1 MESKIDKSN
10 KQLLRADAG
19 MLPHYFKNI
28 GIGIIAFSILLAI
41 IFKTIGIDYLPIL
54 YAKTIVLDLL
64 ILGLLLSAWAVDKV
78 EDELIVLVRLKSMEW
93 AFHWVVLYVIVMP
106 LVDLLFGDP
115 ISELKAHPLVLS
127 MLIAYHVFYF
137 FQKRNL

>member
-1 MESKIDKSN
+1 MESEIDKSN
-10 KQLLRADAG
+10 KQVLRADSG
-19 MLPHYFKNI
+19 MLPNYFKNI

-54 YAKTIVLDLL
+54 HAKTIVLDLL

-106 LVDLLFGDP
+106 LVDLVFGDP

-127 MLIAYHVFYF
+127 MLIAYHVFYY

>member
-10 KQLLRADAG
+10 KQVLRADAG

-28 GIGIIAFSILLAI
+28 GIGIIALSILLAI
-41 IFKTIGIDYLPIL
+41 ILKTIGIDFLPIL
-54 YAKTIVLDLL
+54 QAKTILLDLM

-115 ISELKAHPLVLS
+115 I
-127 MLIAYHVFYF
+127 
-137 FQKRNL
+137 

>member
-1 MESKIDKSN
+1 
-10 KQLLRADAG
+10 
-19 MLPHYFKNI
+19 
-28 GIGIIAFSILLAI
+28 
-41 IFKTIGIDYLPIL
+41 
-54 YAKTIVLDLL
+54 
-64 ILGLLLSAWAVDKV
+64 
-78 EDELIVLVRLKSMEW
+78 MEW
-93 AFHWVVLYVIVMP
+93 AFRWVGLYLIVMP